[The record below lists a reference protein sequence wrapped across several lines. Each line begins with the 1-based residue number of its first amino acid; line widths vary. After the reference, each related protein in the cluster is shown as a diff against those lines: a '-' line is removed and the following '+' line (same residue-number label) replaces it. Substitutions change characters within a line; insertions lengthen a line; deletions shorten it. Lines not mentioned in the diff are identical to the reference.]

1 MIPAVGN
8 ALSDAV
14 SIVFSWPAFGLLVL
28 GVVVGI
34 VLGAIPGI
42 GSVIGMAITLPLT
55 IPLSGVEALIFLTA
69 IYSGAMYG
77 SSVSA
82 ILINVPGT
90 PASAASIYDGYPMTQ
105 QGKSKDAL
113 AISATSSALGGTT
126 TMVAL
131 FVVTPLVSSLVLLFE
146 TPHIF
151 LVTILGIIMIAVIAA
166 QGSTI
171 KGIAAGAFGLLIMT
185 VGTAPTTPVA
195 RYTFDTY
202 LLLNGLSFV
211 AILLGV
217 FAIGEMIRIIDI
229 EGGTAAAIGEFGG
242 STVRG
247 IETTLRNKLLMLR
260 SSVLGMG
267 IGSLP
272 GAGGAVSNF
281 IAYAIEVQR
290 SDDPDSYGNG
300 NPRGLIAT
308 ESSNNGTVAGSL
320 IPVLSFGIPGSPSTA
335 ILLGAFL
342 IHGIDPGPTLFE
354 NSLDL
359 IYALIISLIV
369 SNGLII
375 LVGLVVIAPFG
386 YRVSLVDTEYLVPI
400 IVVLAALGTIS
411 LRSNPVDLATIFLF
425 GIVGLLMKRYDYSI
439 VALVLGAVLGTL
451 SERTLNRSLLLSGG
465 SPTVFV
471 DDPLALLL
479 VALIAGVLLV
489 PLLKGPIRR
498 IRDSRAG

>member
-1 MIPAVGN
+1 MMVSIVSTVPE
-8 ALSDAV
+8 AV
-14 SIVFSWPAFGLLVL
+14 SIVLSWPAFGLLIA
-28 GVVVGI
+28 GVIFGI
-34 VLGAIPGI
+34 TLGAIPGI
-42 GSVIGMAITLPLT
+42 GSVIGMAVTLPLT
-55 IPLSGVEALIFLTA
+55 LALSGVEALIFLTA

-105 QGKSKDAL
+105 QGLSKDAL

-126 TMVAL
+126 TMIAL
-131 FVVTPLVSSLVLLFE
+131 FVITPLVSSVVLLFG

-151 LVTILGIIMIAVIAA
+151 LVTVLGIIMIAVIAA
-166 QGSTI
+166 QGSTV
-171 KGIAAGAFGLLIMT
+171 KGILAGAFGLLIMT
-185 VGTAPTTPVA
+185 VGTAPTTPVG
-195 RYTFDTY
+195 RYTFDSY
-202 LLLNGLSFV
+202 LLLSGLSFV

-217 FAIGEMIRIIDI
+217 FAIAEMIRIIDI
-229 EGGTAAAIGEFGG
+229 EGGTAAEIGELGG
-242 STVRG
+242 STLRG
-247 IETTLRNKLLMLR
+247 IKTATSNKLLMLR
-260 SSVLGMG
+260 SSFIGMG

-290 SDDPDSYGNG
+290 SDDPDSYGDG

-359 IYALIISLIV
+359 IYALIISLII
-369 SNGLII
+369 SNVLII
-375 LVGLVVIAPFG
+375 VVGLALIAPFG
-386 YRVSLVDTEYLVPI
+386 YKISMVNTKYLVPI

-411 LRSNPVDLATIFLF
+411 LRSNPVDLLTILLF
-425 GIVGLLMKRYDYSI
+425 GVIGLLMKRYDYSI

-451 SERTLNRSLLLSGG
+451 SERTLNRSLILSDG
-465 SPTVFV
+465 SLGIFV
-471 DDPLALLL
+471 GDPLAILL
-479 VALIAGVLLV
+479 VTLIVAILLTPVLRESA
-489 PLLKGPIRR
+489 RR
-498 IRDSRAG
+498 IRS

>member
-1 MIPAVGN
+1 MIADIVN
-8 ALSDAV
+8 ALPDAF
-14 SIVFSWPAFGLLVL
+14 SIVFSWPAIGLLVV
-28 GVVVGI
+28 GVTVGI

-55 IPLSGVEALIFLTA
+55 IPLSGAEALIFLTA

-90 PASAASIYDGYPMTQ
+90 PASAASIYDGYPMTK
-105 QGKSKDAL
+105 QGKAKDAL

-126 TMVAL
+126 TMLAL
-131 FVVTPLVSSLVLLFE
+131 FVMTPVVSTIVLLFG

-166 QGSTI
+166 QGSTV
-171 KGIAAGAFGLLIMT
+171 KGILAGAFGLLIMT
-185 VGTAPTTPVA
+185 VGTAPTTPVS
-195 RYTFDTY
+195 RFTFDSY

-217 FAIGEMIRIIDI
+217 FAIAEMIRIIDI
-229 EGGTAAAIGEFGG
+229 EGGTAAEIGELGG
-242 STVRG
+242 NAMRG
-247 IETTLRNKLLMLR
+247 IKMTLTNKYLMLR
-260 SSVLGMG
+260 SAFIGMG

-281 IAYAIEVQR
+281 IAYALEVQV
-290 SDDPDSYGNG
+290 SGDPDSYGKG
-300 NPRGLIAT
+300 NPRGLVAT
-308 ESSNNGTVAGSL
+308 ESSNNGTVGGSL

-342 IHGIDPGPTLFE
+342 VHGIDPGPTLFQ

-359 IYALIISLIV
+359 IYALIVSLIV
-369 SNGLII
+369 SNVLI
-375 LVGLVVIAPFG
+375 LTVGLLVIAPFG
-386 YRVSLVDTEYLVPI
+386 YKISLVNTKYIVPI
-400 IVVLAALGTIS
+400 IVVLAALGTIT
-411 LRSNPVDLATIFLF
+411 LRSNPVDLLTILAF
-425 GIVGLLMKRYDYSI
+425 GIVGLLMKRHDYSI

-451 SERTLNRSLLLSGG
+451 SERTLNRSLILSNG
-465 SPTVFV
+465 SLDIFV
-471 DDPLALLL
+471 GDPLATVL
-479 VALIAGVLLV
+479 VTLIILVLSL
-489 PLLKGPIRR
+489 PLIKQQVDWIWG
-498 IRDSRAG
+498 

>member
-1 MIPAVGN
+1 MIGN
-8 ALSDAV
+8 VAGTLPEAI
-14 SIVFSWPAFGLLVL
+14 SIAFSWPAFGLLIL
-28 GVVVGI
+28 GVVFGI

-42 GSVIGMAITLPLT
+42 GSVVGMAITLPLT
-55 IPLSGVEALIFLTA
+55 LALSGAEALIFLTA

-105 QGKSKDAL
+105 QGKAKEAL
-113 AISATSSALGGTT
+113 AISATASALGGTT
-126 TMVAL
+126 TMIAL
-131 FVVTPLVSSLVLLFE
+131 FVVTPLVSSVVLLFG

-171 KGIAAGAFGLLIMT
+171 KGVLAGAFGLLIMT
-185 VGTAPTTPVA
+185 VGTAPTTPVS
-195 RYTFDTY
+195 RYTFDSY

-211 AILLGV
+211 AVLLGV
-217 FAIGEMIRIIDI
+217 FAIAEMIRIIDV
-229 EGGTAAAIGEFGG
+229 EGGTAAEIGELGG
-242 STVRG
+242 SIARG
-247 IETTLRNKLLMLR
+247 IESALTNKFLMLR
-260 SSVLGMG
+260 SAFLGMG

-290 SDDPDSYGNG
+290 SDDPDSYGTG

-354 NSLDL
+354 ESLDL
-359 IYALIISLIV
+359 IYALIVSLIV
-369 SNGLII
+369 SNVLII
-375 LVGLVVIAPFG
+375 AVGLVLIAPFG
-386 YRVSLVDTEYLVPI
+386 YRVSFVNTEYIVPI

-411 LRSNPVDLATIFLF
+411 LRSNPVDLLTILLF
-425 GIVGLLMKRYDYSI
+425 GVVGLLMKRYDYSI

-451 SERTLNRSLLLSGG
+451 SERTLNRSLILSGG
-465 SPTVFV
+465 SPSIFV
-471 DDPLALLL
+471 GDPLAIVL
-479 VALIAGVLLV
+479 VCIIVGVLLLPAV
-489 PLLKGPIRR
+489 KPVWRWVL
-498 IRDSRAG
+498 

>member
-1 MIPAVGN
+1 MIAAITNVLPEAVG
-8 ALSDAV
+8 
-14 SIVFSWPAFGLLVL
+14 IVFSWPAFGLLL
-28 GVVVGI
+28 AGVIVGI
-34 VLGAIPGI
+34 ILGAIPGI
-42 GSVIGMAITLPLT
+42 GSVIGMAVTLPLT
-55 IPLSGVEALIFLTA
+55 FVLSGAEALIFLTA

-90 PASAASIYDGYPMTQ
+90 PASAASIYDGYPMTK
-105 QGKSKDAL
+105 QGKAKDAL

-126 TMVAL
+126 TMIAL
-131 FVVTPLVSSLVLLFE
+131 FVITPLVSSVVLLFE

-171 KGIAAGAFGLLIMT
+171 KGILAGAFGLLIMT
-185 VGTAPTTPVA
+185 VGTAPTTPVG

-217 FAIGEMIRIIDI
+217 FAIAEMIRIIDI
-229 EGGTAAAIGEFGG
+229 EGGTAAEIAELGG

-247 IETTLRNKLLMLR
+247 IKTTLSNKLLMLR
-260 SSVLGMG
+260 SSFLGMG

-290 SDDPDSYGNG
+290 SDDPDSYGDG

-342 IHGIDPGPTLFE
+342 VHGIDPGPTLFE
-354 NSLDL
+354 NSLGL

-369 SNGLII
+369 SNVLII
-375 LVGLVVIAPFG
+375 TVGLAVIAPFG
-386 YRVSLVDTEYLVPI
+386 YKISLVNTKYIVPI

-411 LRSNPVDLATIFLF
+411 LRSNPVDLLTILLF
-425 GIVGLLMKRYDYSI
+425 GILGLLMKRYDYSI

-451 SERTLNRSLLLSGG
+451 SERTLNRSLLLSDG
-465 SPTVFV
+465 SLDIFV
-471 DDPLALLL
+471 SDPLAILL
-479 VALIAGVLLV
+479 VSLIAGVLLV
-489 PLLKGPIRR
+489 PLLKEQVRR
-498 IRDSRAG
+498 VRS

>member
-1 MIPAVGN
+1 MMASVVS
-8 ALSDAV
+8 ALPEAL
-14 SIVFSWPAFGLLVL
+14 SIVFSWPAFGLLVA
-28 GVVVGI
+28 GVVFGI
-34 VLGAIPGI
+34 TLGAIPGI
-42 GSVIGMAITLPLT
+42 GSVIGMAVTLPLT
-55 IPLSGVEALIFLTA
+55 LPLSGAEALIFLTA
-69 IYSGAMYG
+69 VYSGAMYG
-77 SSVSA
+77 SSVAA

-90 PASAASIYDGYPMTQ
+90 PASAASIYDGYPLTK
-105 QGKSKDAL
+105 QGKAKDAL

-131 FVVTPLVSSLVLLFE
+131 FVITPLVSSIVLLFG

-171 KGIAAGAFGLLIMT
+171 KGVLSGAFGLLIMT
-185 VGTAPTTPVA
+185 VGTAPTTPVS
-195 RYTFDTY
+195 RYTFDTS
-202 LLLNGLSFV
+202 LLLSGLSFV

-217 FAIGEMIRIIDI
+217 FAIAEMIRIIDI
-229 EGGTAAAIGEFGG
+229 EGGTAAEIAELGG
-242 STVRG
+242 NTVRG
-247 IETTLRNKLLMLR
+247 IQTVLANKLLMLR
-260 SSVLGMG
+260 SSFLGMG

-281 IAYAIEVQR
+281 IAYAVEVQR
-290 SDDPDSYGNG
+290 SDDPDSYGTG

-359 IYALIISLIV
+359 IYALIVSLIV
-369 SNGLII
+369 SNVLII
-375 LVGLVVIAPFG
+375 VVGLMLIAPFG
-386 YRVSLVDTEYLVPI
+386 YKISLVDTKYIVPI

-411 LRSNPVDLATIFLF
+411 LRSNPIDLLTIFVF
-425 GIVGLLMKRYDYSI
+425 GIIGLLMKRYDYSI

-451 SERTLNRSLLLSGG
+451 SERTLNRSLLLSDG
-465 SPTVFV
+465 SLNIFV
-471 DDPLALLL
+471 GDPLAILL
-479 VALIAGVLLV
+479 VSLIVGILLV
-489 PLLKGPIRR
+489 PVLKRSIRR
-498 IRDSRAG
+498 ARS